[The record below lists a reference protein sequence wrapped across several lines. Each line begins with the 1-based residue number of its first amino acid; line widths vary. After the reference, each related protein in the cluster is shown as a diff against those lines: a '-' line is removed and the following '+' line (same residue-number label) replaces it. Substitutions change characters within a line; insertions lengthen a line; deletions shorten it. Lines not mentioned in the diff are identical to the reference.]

1 MIFCLSVTCPT
12 LDYTVLQNNKRIEIV
27 FKQHISIE
35 SILKNF
41 VNRFL
46 CNYGYVKYSD
56 RKNSVLLNKSE
67 SLIEEYGVEINAED
81 LKFSR
86 LSKMI
91 RKTKILNINN
101 VRIKKKKNLA
111 HETRPKIQL
120 ENPLKLY
127 WADRLFNQQFKMKYS
142 DLEPRKR
149 QTIQNIIKK
158 GKFL

>member
-12 LDYTVLQNNKRIEIV
+12 LDHTVLQNNKRIEIV

-101 VRIKKKKNLA
+101 VRIKKKKTLLTKLDQKFNLKT
-111 HETRPKIQL
+111 H
-120 ENPLKLY
+120 
-127 WADRLFNQQFKMKYS
+127 
-142 DLEPRKR
+142 
-149 QTIQNIIKK
+149 
-158 GKFL
+158 